1 MRIFVFFLMLFISQL
16 AVGQVFFDKNKY
28 DFGDLEMYD
37 NRFVDFI
44 LTNKNNKTEYL
55 LRITKSLGIAYIV
68 SGESLEKDSS
78 IAIRLQIN
86 AKKKGYFSYEIEIYT
101 SDKVVP
107 TKIKLTG
114 NIKEVP
120 QDNLS
125 ALTAC
130 PSFSALPSGKKFNEF
145 ELTIITIDKES
156 KVPLSKSLVVM
167 LQNGRQILALT
178 TDKSGKIKQQSTFG
192 FSYFYAS
199 HDGYFPTEIG
209 EYINFQR
216 NYIILELERDS
227 RVDLAPSNAIT
238 TDSAFVEE
246 VEKIVVNKI
255 DLEVELENDKKTEN
269 QIEIPIALSQLDK
282 NNFSETYFKPVNVVF
297 VLDISSSM
305 KQNEKLELMKY
316 ALIQLVNMLRA
327 EDKITIV
334 TYSTEAKVLISRTS
348 GVNKEK
354 INAAVGALKAA
365 GLTAGGKGIKLGY
378 KQARKAFIENG
389 INQVIVIT
397 DGAFN
402 RYSQEYEKTVKK
414 YQKKGIHLSV
424 VGIQNKKAD
433 EQKML
438 AAAELGGGR
447 YIPIFKLADAQSNL
461 KEEIRL
467 ISFKK

>member
-1 MRIFVFFLMLFISQL
+1 MRIFIFFLALFISQL
-16 AVGQVFFDKNKY
+16 AIGQILFDKNKY
-28 DFGDLEMYD
+28 DFGDLEVYD

-44 LTNKNNKTEYL
+44 LTNKNNKKAYL
-55 LRITKSLGIAYIV
+55 LRLTKPLDIAYIE
-68 SGESLEKDSS
+68 SGQSMEKDSS
-78 IAIRLQIN
+78 ITIRFQIN
-86 AKKKGYFSYEIEIYT
+86 TKKKGHFSYEVEIYT
-101 SDKVVP
+101 SDQDLP

-145 ELTIITIDKES
+145 QLTIITIDKETR
-156 KVPLSKSLVVM
+156 VPLSKSLVVM

-178 TDKSGKIKQQSTFG
+178 TDKSGKIKEQSTFG
-192 FSYFYAS
+192 FSYFYAT
-199 HDGYFPTEIG
+199 HDGYFPVEMG

-216 NYIILELERDS
+216 NYIVLELERDA
-227 RVDLAPSNAIT
+227 RIDLAITQTVNNAPT
-238 TDSAFVEE
+238 SVEE
-246 VEKIVVNKI
+246 EKITDTII
-255 DLEVELENDKKTEN
+255 DLEIELQKEQKTEIP
-269 QIEIPIALSQLDK
+269 IEIPTALSELDK

-327 EDKITIV
+327 EDNISVV
-334 TYSTEAKVLISRTS
+334 TYSSEAKVLISKTS
-348 GVNKEK
+348 GANKEK
-354 INAAVGALKAA
+354 INAAVSALKAA
-365 GLTAGGKGIKLGY
+365 GLTAGGEGIKLGY
-378 KQARKAFIENG
+378 KQARKSFIENG
-389 INQVIVIT
+389 VNQVIVIT

-414 YQKKGIHLSV
+414 YSKKGIHLSV
-424 VGIQNKKAD
+424 VGIQNKEAD
-433 EQKML
+433 EQKMQ

-461 KEEIRL
+461 KEEIRF

>member
-1 MRIFVFFLMLFISQL
+1 MRIFIFFLALFISQF
-16 AVGQVFFDKNKY
+16 AIGQVLFDKNKY
-28 DFGDLEMYD
+28 DFGDLEVYD

-44 LTNKNNKTEYL
+44 LTNKNNK
-55 LRITKSLGIAYIV
+55 KAYILRLTKPLDV
-68 SGESLEKDSS
+68 AYIESGQSMEKDSS
-78 IAIRLQIN
+78 ITIRFQIN
-86 AKKKGYFSYEIEIYT
+86 AKKKGYFSYEVEIYT
-101 SDKVVP
+101 SDKDLP

-130 PSFSALPSGKKFNEF
+130 PSFSALPSGNKFNEF
-145 ELTIITIDKES
+145 QLTIITIDKET

-178 TDKSGKIKQQSTFG
+178 TDKSGKIKAQSTFG
-192 FSYFYAS
+192 FSYFYAT
-199 HDGYFPTEIG
+199 HDGYFPVEIG

-216 NYIILELERDS
+216 NYILLELERDA
-227 RVDLAPSNAIT
+227 RIDIAIT
-238 TDSAFVEE
+238 QTVNNAPTSVEE
-246 VEKIVVNKI
+246 EKITDTII
-255 DLEVELENDKKTEN
+255 DLEIELQKEQKTESPF
-269 QIEIPIALSQLDK
+269 EIPIALSELDK

-327 EDKITIV
+327 EDNISIV
-334 TYSTEAKVLISRTS
+334 TYSSEAKVLISKTS
-348 GVNKEK
+348 GANKEK
-354 INAAVGALKAA
+354 INAAVSALKAA
-365 GLTAGGKGIKLGY
+365 GLTAGGEGIKLGY
-378 KQARKAFIENG
+378 KQARKSFIENG
-389 INQVIVIT
+389 VNQVIVIT

-414 YQKKGIHLSV
+414 YSKKGIHLSV
-424 VGIQNKKAD
+424 VGIQNKETD
-433 EQKML
+433 EHKMK

-461 KEEIRL
+461 KEEIRF

>member
-1 MRIFVFFLMLFISQL
+1 MRTYIFFLAIFISQF
-16 AVGQVFFDKNKY
+16 AIGQVLFDKNKY
-28 DFGDLEMYD
+28 DFGDLEVYD

-44 LTNKNNKTEYL
+44 LTNKNNKKEYL
-55 LRITKSLGIAYIV
+55 LRLTKPLDVAYIE
-68 SGESLEKDSS
+68 SGQAMEKDSS
-78 IAIRLQIN
+78 ITIRFQIN
-86 AKKKGYFSYEIEIYT
+86 AKKKGFFSYEVEIYT
-101 SDKVVP
+101 SDKDLP

-145 ELTIITIDKES
+145 QVTILTIDKES
-156 KVPLSKSLVVM
+156 KIPLSKSLVVM

-178 TDKSGKIKQQSTFG
+178 TDKSGKIKEQSTFG
-192 FSYFYAS
+192 FSYFYAT
-199 HDGYFPTEIG
+199 HDGYIPVEIG

-216 NYIILELERDS
+216 NFILLELERDA
-227 RVDLAPSNAIT
+227 RIDLANAQALNNAPA
-238 TDSAFVEE
+238 TDEA
-246 VEKIVVNKI
+246 EKITDTII
-255 DLEVELENDKKTEN
+255 DLEIELQKEQKTESP
-269 QIEIPIALSQLDK
+269 IKIPIALSELDK

-316 ALIQLVNMLRA
+316 ALIQLVNMLRT
-327 EDKITIV
+327 EDNISVV
-334 TYSTEAKVLISRTS
+334 TYSSDAKVLISKTS
-348 GVNKEK
+348 GAKKEK
-354 INAAVGALKAA
+354 INEAVSALKAA
-365 GLTAGGKGIKLGY
+365 GLTAGGEGIKLGY
-378 KQARKAFIENG
+378 KQARKSFIENG
-389 INQVIVIT
+389 VNQVIVIT

-414 YQKKGIHLSV
+414 YSKKGIYLSV
-424 VGIQNKKAD
+424 VGIQNKEAD
-433 EQKML
+433 EHKMK

-461 KEEIRL
+461 KEEIRF

>member
-55 LRITKSLGIAYIV
+55 LRITKSLDIAYIV

-199 HDGYFPTEIG
+199 HDGYFPAEIG

-227 RVDLAPSNAIT
+227 RVDLAPSIAIT
-238 TDSAFVEE
+238 TDSTFVEE

-269 QIEIPIALSQLDK
+269 QIEIPISLSQLDK

-365 GLTAGGKGIKLGY
+365 GLTAGGEGIKLGY

-389 INQVIVIT
+389 INHVIVIT

-402 RYSQEYEKTVKK
+402 RYSQEYDKTVKK